1 MDYTKKL
8 IVLKQTEN
16 SFNNRLPLTAL
27 ARIEIENGVGEFH
40 FSIVNFVREPNA
52 KYYVLLVDSLGKH
65 FEFELKDNATTIYS
79 HFLTLPDLEKGV
91 ALGFYS
97 VNNFL
102 PLTLAFGSE
111 KGATSLESFKK
122 IIAEKCL
129 VLHKEQSKT
138 PKNEQFSAKK
148 EKQQSCDNFN
158 ESDDFLG
165 CEKNTQFNDKRC
177 NENTCQNTSQAV
189 YNDEVVAT
197 SDYYLLDE
205 QIQQKLKAL
214 RDYENEKLPYEDEL
228 SYSQNE
234 QETEKE
240 PSLFSAY
247 ENETSASMRKENLEE
262 FLKDETQE
270 NYLDKVKS
278 QLDNLFLTNPEEQ
291 DLQNLFLGSKWAK
304 IYYTQEKFYVV
315 GLITLQKDKKYIC
328 YGVPSIYSKEPPK
341 ALKGYATF
349 VPKSVFDMHGEGY
362 WLMFQDTLTGK
373 CVFPT

>member
-40 FSIVNFVREPNA
+40 FSVVNFIREPNV
-52 KYYVLLVDSLGKH
+52 KYFVLLVDSSNKT

-79 HFLTLPDLEKGV
+79 HFLSLPSLEKGV
-91 ALGFYS
+91 SLGFYC
-97 VNNFL
+97 VKNYL
-102 PLTLAFGSE
+102 PLTLAFGCE
-111 KGATSLESFKK
+111 KGAVGLENFKK

-129 VLHKEQSKT
+129 VLHKEHSKP
-138 PKNEQFSAKK
+138 PKNEQFVKRNEK
-148 EKQQSCDNFN
+148 EENCDNFN
-158 ESDDFLG
+158 Q
-165 CEKNTQFNDKRC
+165 EKDAIC
-177 NENTCQNTSQAV
+177 GENSHLEQANLA

-214 RDYENEKLPYEDEL
+214 RDYDHEKLSFENEL

-247 ENETSASMRKENLEE
+247 ENETGASMCKENLEE
-262 FLKDETQE
+262 FLSEKNQE
-270 NYLDKVKS
+270 KYLDKVKN
-278 QLDNLFLTNPEEQ
+278 QLDSLFLTNPEDQ

-304 IYYTQEKFYVV
+304 IYYTQEKYYVV

-341 ALKGYATF
+341 ALKGYASF
-349 VPKSVFDMHGEGY
+349 VPKSVFDMHGDGY
-362 WLMFQDTLTGK
+362 WLMFQDALTGK